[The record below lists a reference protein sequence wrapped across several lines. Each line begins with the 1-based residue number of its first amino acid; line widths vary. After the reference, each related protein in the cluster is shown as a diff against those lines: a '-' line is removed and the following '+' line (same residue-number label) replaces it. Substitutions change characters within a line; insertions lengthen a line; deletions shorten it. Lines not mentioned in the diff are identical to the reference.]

1 MIEIAY
7 SAIISLATTI
17 LYVCICYPVC
27 SPYYAACSMLSYLL
41 FLLSKLQPC
50 YPVCICY
57 PVCSPYYAA
66 CSMLSSLLFLLSKL
80 QPCYPTRF
88 SATFLGINLSFINHR
103 LTPNSRCNLQ
113 AAGVS
118 LNIHSC
124 LLYTVCYNVCSVL
137 CVVSTIMS
145 PG

>member
-1 MIEIAY
+1 MY
-7 SAIISLATTI
+7 VYVI
-17 LYVCICYPVC
+17 LYVAHTMLHVVCYPICC
-27 SPYYAACSMLSYLL
+27 S
-41 FLLSKLQPC
+41 C
-50 YPVCICY
+50 YPNCNLAILYVYVILY
-57 PVCSPYYAA
+57 VAHTNYYAA

-103 LTPNSRCNLQ
+103 LTPNNRCNLH